1 MAHEVGHNLGMEDDH
16 NAKHGGEGNPCDGQ
30 GIMSYQFRKLKWT
43 ECSVKD
49 FTERYR

>member
-1 MAHEVGHNLGMEDDH
+1 MEDDH

-49 FTERYR
+49 FTEQYRKLKDE